1 VIAEE
6 AAAKTTD
13 PTQWSR
19 LRRLWK
25 GWAFALRTSVGVMF
39 ASKARGGQGPA
50 AATAWN
56 RRRGWLT
63 VRRQNPAGTDAR
75 LNKIVELMP

>member
-1 VIAEE
+1 
-6 AAAKTTD
+6 
-13 PTQWSR
+13 
-19 LRRLWK
+19 
-25 GWAFALRTSVGVMF
+25 MF

-63 VRRQNPAGTDAR
+63 ARRQNPAGTDAR

>member
-1 VIAEE
+1 
-6 AAAKTTD
+6 
-13 PTQWSR
+13 
-19 LRRLWK
+19 
-25 GWAFALRTSVGVMF
+25 MF

-63 VRRQNPAGTDAR
+63 VRCQNPAGTDAR